1 MSKRDR
7 DLNEVER
14 EAFEAGK
21 RAGAAELIAAAQ
33 DDRLGAF
40 RLKLLAAEKAA
51 AEKEREACARIAD
64 DAMSPSG
71 SGEGHVYA
79 ISIARSIRARGGGG
93 ESQIPSDLGASL
105 RTAIGAVVKPGSRVS
120 LSVRQPDGS
129 FAELVFTT
137 PLPRS
142 T

>member
-1 MSKRDR
+1 MT
-7 DLNEVER
+7 EFQ
-14 EAFEAGK
+14 EAQEGFRGAIL
-21 RAGAAELIAAAQ
+21 RAHDDAVRLAYETGRKHGAAELIAAAQ

-51 AEKEREACARIAD
+51 AEKEHETCAQD
-64 DAMSPSG
+64 
-71 SGEGHVYA
+71 V
-79 ISIARSIRARGGGG
+79 
-93 ESQIPSDLGASL
+93 IPSDLGASL
-105 RTAIGAVVKPGSRVS
+105 RTAIGAVVKPGSRVL